1 MTLDSLVLQHAK
13 PGGCG
18 GIRTGD
24 VVTTGP
30 FGDRRAVASDPL
42 SLRSRLTWTSGD
54 FARIATGFADGAA
67 AFVDR
72 LSLSRGERTLD
83 VACGTGNLTLPAARA
98 GAVVTGLDIAPNLL
112 ERARISAIQSGVTIQ
127 FDEGD
132 AECLPYASGSF
143 ATVVSMFG
151 VMFAPRPE
159 RALSELFRVTRGG
172 GRIAL
177 ANWTPAGFIG
187 EMLRAHAAL
196 VPPPDGVPSVL
207 HWGDSE
213 IMSERLASYGSR
225 IRSVSMTPR
234 TIALEYPLSPGGV
247 VELFRDAYGPSVRAF
262 AGLDEDGRAKLYS
275 DLKRLWKQHNSATQ
289 FFTQVHAEYLDVRI
303 DLASS

>member
-1 MTLDSLVLQHAK
+1 MTHDSFVLQHPK

-24 VVTTGP
+24 VVATGP
-30 FGDRRAVASDPL
+30 FGDRRAVVSDPL
-42 SLRSRLTWTSGD
+42 SLRSRLIWTSGD
-54 FARIATGFADGAA
+54 FARIGAGFVDGAA

-72 LSLSRGERTLD
+72 LSLARGERTLD
-83 VACGTGNLTLPAARA
+83 VACGTGNLSLPAARA

-112 ERARISAIQSGVTIQ
+112 ERARISAIQSGLTIQ

-132 AECLPYASGSF
+132 AECLPYASGGF
-143 ATVVSMFG
+143 ATVMSMFG
-151 VMFAPRPE
+151 VMFAPRPQ
-159 RALSELFRVTRGG
+159 RALSELFRVTRAG

-187 EMLRAHAAL
+187 EMLRAHVAL

-207 HWGDSE
+207 DWGDPE

-225 IRSVSMTPR
+225 IRSVTMTPR

-262 AGLDEDGRAKLYS
+262 AGLDDDGRAKLYS
-275 DLKRLWKQHNSATQ
+275 DLRRLWKQHNSGTE

-303 DLASS
+303 DLTSG